1 MATAARWIVGIAGLL
16 FALSGFIPF
25 TPPVHVWTAIVFGT
39 AIGTFGFLAAAERSW
54 AGALVALMGIAIV
67 VSSFL
72 GLLQTGPGHMW
83 WNLVIGLVTVGVI
96 LFVRE
101 PELKR
106 V

>member
-1 MATAARWIVGIAGLL
+1 MPTTTRWIVGIAALL

-25 TPPVHVWTAIVFGT
+25 TPPVHVWTAVVFG
-39 AIGTFGFLAAAERSW
+39 AVIGTFGFLAATERSW
-54 AGALVALMGIAIV
+54 AGALVTLMGIAIV

-72 GLLQTGPGHMW
+72 GLLQTGPGHLW
-83 WNLVIGLVTVGVI
+83 WNLVIGLLVVGVI

-101 PELKR
+101 GELTQ